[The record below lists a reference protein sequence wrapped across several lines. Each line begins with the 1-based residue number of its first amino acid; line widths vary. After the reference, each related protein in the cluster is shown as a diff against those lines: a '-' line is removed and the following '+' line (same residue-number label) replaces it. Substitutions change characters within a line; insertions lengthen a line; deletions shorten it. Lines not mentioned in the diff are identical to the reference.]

1 MGANQ
6 VTRPALALALSALAA
21 ACQPMGQL
29 MDELEFAG
37 AGSAPGRKLV
47 VLPDTVWKRESCEA
61 RPLPYLRLE
70 RSDVRPKQARA
81 GEEVIYRLA
90 YVACVPPQPGYLL
103 GKIQTR
109 IAFEDRL
116 LSERADANYPV
127 ETGKWVVN
135 TKIEV
140 PAEAQPGRYVLSAT
154 VSAAGGSL
162 KDEIGFEVVE

>member
-21 ACQPMGQL
+21 GCQPMGQL
-29 MDELEFAG
+29 MNELEFAG
-37 AGSAPGRKLV
+37 AGQAPGRKLV

-70 RSDVRPKQARA
+70 RSAVRPKQARA

-109 IAFEDRL
+109 IHFEDRL

-135 TKIEV
+135 TRIDV
-140 PAEAQPGRYVLSAT
+140 PAQARPGRYTVTAT
-154 VSAAGGSL
+154 VSAAGASL
-162 KDEIGFEVVE
+162 KDEIGFEVIE

>member
-1 MGANQ
+1 MGTNQ
-6 VTRPALALALSALAA
+6 VKRIGLAAAVYGLA

-37 AGSAPGRKLV
+37 AGSTPGRKLV
-47 VLPDTVWKRESCEA
+47 VLPDTVWTRESCEA

-70 RSDVRPKQARA
+70 RSTVQPKQARP
-81 GEEVIYRLA
+81 GDEVIYRLA

-109 IAFEDRL
+109 IAFGERL
-116 LSERADANYPV
+116 LSERSDANYPV

-140 PAEAQPGRYVLSAT
+140 PARAEPGRYFVTALI
-154 VSAAGGSL
+154 SAAHASL
-162 KDEIGFEVVE
+162 RDEIGFEVIE

>member
-6 VTRPALALALSALAA
+6 MMRIGLAAAVCGLA
-21 ACQPMGQL
+21 ACQPVGQL
-29 MDELEFAG
+29 MNELEFAG

-47 VLPDTVWKRESCEA
+47 VLPDTVWKREGCDV

-70 RSDVRPKQARA
+70 RSDVQPRQARP
-81 GEEVIYRLA
+81 GDDVVYRLA

-109 IAFEDRL
+109 IAFGEQL

-127 ETGKWVVN
+127 ETGKWVVA
-135 TKIEV
+135 TRIDV
-140 PAEAQPGRYVLSAT
+140 PAQARPGRYT
-154 VSAAGGSL
+154 VTALISAAHASL
-162 KDEIGFEVVE
+162 RDEIGFEVTE

>member
-6 VTRPALALALSALAA
+6 VKRIGLAAAVCGLA
-21 ACQPMGQL
+21 ACQPVGQL

-47 VLPDTVWKRESCEA
+47 VLPDTVWKRENCEA

-70 RSDVRPKQARA
+70 RSDLQPRQARA
-81 GEEVIYRLA
+81 GEEVVYRLA
-90 YVACVPPQPGYLL
+90 YVACVPPQPGYIL

-109 IAFEDRL
+109 IVFGDRL
-116 LSERADANYPV
+116 LSERADPSYPV

-135 TKIEV
+135 TKIDV
-140 PAEAQPGRYVLSAT
+140 PPQAEPGRYT
-154 VSAAGGSL
+154 VTALISAAHASL
-162 KDEIGFEVVE
+162 RDEIGFEVTE